1 MSTTPLFTEFSL
13 SRVGGGGLRNKKRT
27 HSRIEPLE

>member
-13 SRVGGGGLRNKKRT
+13 IGVGGGGA
-27 HSRIEPLE
+27 